1 MPNVL
6 CLRLSWQNRGR
17 LWGRRRFEV
26 GFGFYPWMDFSN
38 FRICVA
44 FDIKV
49 GTKRKERFLGDFTR
63 RGATLIT
70 MLSSPL
76 NETFMHSFHSLH
88 SFLTRIFT
96 NFSTELSIPWTLSK
110 RLKMET
116 GERLTDHRV
125 AVWETLELGTPL
137 SKVQIGLGADSL
149 IKERLGA
156 VEIRLALD
164 FLPKNHFDVEK
175 LSHERQRAWNYY
187 SGRISYHRMVSTPV
201 SPTTTYTA
209 TLTRLL

>member
-1 MPNVL
+1 
-6 CLRLSWQNRGR
+6 
-17 LWGRRRFEV
+17 
-26 GFGFYPWMDFSN
+26 MDFSN
-38 FRICVA
+38 FRICAA
-44 FDIKV
+44 FDIKA
-49 GTKRKERFLGDFTR
+49 GTKRTEGFLGDFAR
-63 RGATLIT
+63 RGAALLTT
-70 MLSSPL
+70 LSSPL
-76 NETFMHSFHSLH
+76 NETFMHPFNSLHSFHSL
-88 SFLTRIFT
+88 LTRIFT

-187 SGRISYHRMVSTPV
+187 SGRISYHSMVSTPV
-201 SPTTTYTA
+201 APTTTYSA
-209 TLTRLL
+209 TFKQDYYSFAQAAS